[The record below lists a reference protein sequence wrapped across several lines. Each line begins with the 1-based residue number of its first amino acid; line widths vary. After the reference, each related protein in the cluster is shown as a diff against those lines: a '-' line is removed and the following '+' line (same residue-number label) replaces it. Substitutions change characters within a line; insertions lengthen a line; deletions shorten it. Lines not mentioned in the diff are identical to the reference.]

1 MHKIRIGI
9 GIVILGIVILG
20 IIICYVILIVNP
32 YRNCFIFRR
41 PLLSTVKNIFFL
53 PFQPTVW
60 IAMVVFFILVFCLLY
75 VSMKWEYHSL
85 RKSATYHNQLNGN
98 EYVLGQ
104 DFLVLVG
111 AFTQQGT
118 DKTF

>member
-1 MHKIRIGI
+1 
-9 GIVILGIVILG
+9 
-20 IIICYVILIVNP
+20 
-32 YRNCFIFRR
+32 
-41 PLLSTVKNIFFL
+41 
-53 PFQPTVW
+53 
-60 IAMVVFFILVFCLLY
+60 
-75 VSMKWEYHSL
+75 MKWEYHSL